1 MTLRKPN
8 MIQSKLL
15 DQAGQATEVASAAF
29 DAGDVATG
37 IAAIQLAAQLVQL
50 ARLLD
55 AALKA
60 APQ

>member
-1 MTLRKPN
+1 M
-8 MIQSKLL
+8 SKLL
-15 DQAGQATEVASAAF
+15 DQADQATEVARAAF

-55 AALKA
+55 SALKA
-60 APQ
+60 APR